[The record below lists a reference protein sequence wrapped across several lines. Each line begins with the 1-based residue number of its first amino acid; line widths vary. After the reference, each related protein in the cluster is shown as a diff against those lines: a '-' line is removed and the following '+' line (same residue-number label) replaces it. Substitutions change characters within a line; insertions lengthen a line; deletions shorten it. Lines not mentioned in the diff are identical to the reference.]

1 MFKMLNPRRFY
12 HAVGKKKFLEFILL
26 AVFILF
32 FYGPLLNMLMLAF
45 ANEYNVPS
53 VLPKEW
59 GFKWWGYVFGQKSL
73 VSSMIQSFII
83 AIATTVIS
91 MIFCIPAAYSLARF
105 QYPGRKVF
113 MLSFLLTKLGVL
125 DNLGIPRNSGFAML
139 IVMLLISVLVGS
151 VVAIGTVKI
160 PLRPF
165 NRLINNIDRLA
176 AGDFTARMH
185 YGKVMGDN
193 PVFQELSESFNAM
206 AEELENTQM
215 LRSDF
220 INNFSHEFKTPIV
233 SIAGFAKL
241 LRRGN
246 LTDAQKEEY
255 LAIIEEESLRLAAMA
270 TNVMNLTKVENQT
283 ILTDLTT
290 FNLSEQIR
298 ACVLLLEEK
307 WSRKEL
313 DLDLEFPEYTIRANE
328 ELLKQVWINLLDNAI
343 KYSPNYGE
351 IGVRISEGPETLAV
365 TITNY
370 GPDIPKDKVSRIWG
384 KFYQADESHS
394 SEGNGIGLAVV
405 KQVVQLHGG
414 TATVDSGS
422 GSTTFTVELPKQEET
437 A

>member
-1 MFKMLNPRRFY
+1 MSKKPGKRRWSLTLLYSTAFFLIQLA
-12 HAVGKKKFLEFILL
+12 AVLI
-26 AVFILF
+26 
-32 FYGPLLNMLMLAF
+32 
-45 ANEYNVPS
+45 
-53 VLPKEW
+53 
-59 GFKWWGYVFGQKSL
+59 
-73 VSSMIQSFII
+73 
-83 AIATTVIS
+83 T
-91 MIFCIPAAYSLARF
+91 AA
-105 QYPGRKVF
+105 
-113 MLSFLLTKLGVL
+113 LSFLLTKLGVL

-283 ILTDLTT
+283 ILTDLT
-290 FNLSEQIR
+290 
-298 ACVLLLEEK
+298 
-307 WSRKEL
+307 
-313 DLDLEFPEYTIRANE
+313 
-328 ELLKQVWINLLDNAI
+328 NLLDNAI

-437 A
+437 V